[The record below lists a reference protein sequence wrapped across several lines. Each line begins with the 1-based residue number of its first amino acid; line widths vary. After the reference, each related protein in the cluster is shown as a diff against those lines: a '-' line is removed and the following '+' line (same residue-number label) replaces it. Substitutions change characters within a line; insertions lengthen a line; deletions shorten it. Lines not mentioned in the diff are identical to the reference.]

1 MADLLSNDLQT
12 IKAAIE
18 DIGEAIMLVFL
29 PITIAVFAVLIVF
42 FLLKNIILFLPSA
55 LMIIFFI
62 IVLVLMTRNA
72 KGGNYTYK
80 YKQSRSRAV
89 ASGVLMFVL
98 AAFFILY
105 FAFGLN
111 YVESWFTDAGN
122 ELFITPIY
130 RQFNLIAGIVC
141 AVVAV
146 LCLADK
152 SAGAKKA
159 VVDGVLSEQEEEEIK
174 RREYELL
181 TEQRK
186 QEQQEFTQSGG
197 QNPFF
202 NTTQT
207 LAPKNKKDK

>member
-186 QEQQEFTQSGG
+186 QEQQAFTQSGG